1 MNVRERILGNSVG
14 WNLWKKVIGADKA
27 TAEFVREF
35 VRPAPGEWILDVGCG
50 TGDTI
55 EHLDSSVTYVGI
67 DFNPAYIESAAE
79 QHPNGRFIAASVDD
93 LPALGLDRFDCVIA
107 QNMLHHLS
115 DDQVKRLVASLP
127 SVMRPGARFVTSD
140 NVWTED
146 QGATARVLIALDRGR
161 NVREGHRYAELISE
175 HFDDVE
181 FTIRHD
187 MLRIPYTHCL
197 VQGRLPAA

>member
-1 MNVRERILGNSVG
+1 MRIRERLLGSSAG
-14 WNLWKKVIGADKA
+14 WNLWKKVIAADRA

-35 VRPAPGEWILDVGCG
+35 VCPAPGEWILDVGCG

-55 EHLDSSVTYVGI
+55 DHLDDDVTYVGI
-67 DFNPAYIESAAE
+67 DFNPAYIESAAKK
-79 QHPNGRFIAASVDD
+79 HPRGRFIVASVDD
-93 LPALGLDRFDCVIA
+93 LPGLGLDRFDRVIA
-107 QNMLHHLS
+107 QNML
-115 DDQVKRLVASLP
+115 QRLVASLP
-127 SVMRPGARFVTSD
+127 AVMNPGARFVTSD

-161 NVREGHRYAELISE
+161 NVREAPRYAELISA

-181 FTIRHD
+181 YTIRHD

-197 VQGRLPAA
+197 VQGRLPGA